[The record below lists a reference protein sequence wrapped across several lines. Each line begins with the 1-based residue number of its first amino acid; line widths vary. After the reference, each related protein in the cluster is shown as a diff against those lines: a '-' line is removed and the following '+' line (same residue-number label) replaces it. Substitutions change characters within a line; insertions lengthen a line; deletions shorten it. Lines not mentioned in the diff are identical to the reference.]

1 RSRLRITAEPSD
13 AAVYLDDRFVGS
25 ADELA
30 SMERGIVVSPGK
42 HTVTVSR
49 PGYRD
54 RTSEVQV
61 DAGKT
66 ESVKLSLSR

>member
-1 RSRLRITAEPSD
+1 
-13 AAVYLDDRFVGS
+13 
-25 ADELA
+25 
-30 SMERGIVVSPGK
+30 MERGIVVSPGK

-54 RTSEVQV
+54 RTADVQV

-66 ESVKLSLSR
+66 ESVKVSLSR